1 MILWWKKTSDFMD
14 TKSQITN
21 LYETIFEEIPD
32 PDTLES
38 LILRYKQNNNSIDA
52 VENYLR
58 SDKKFKKLSVELETE
73 LKVAELYYNIL
84 ERMPDE
90 EGMNFYKNQLLQNN
104 KSLKSIE
111 DEFKNSDE
119 YKSKISNENKFR
131 SNELMDSLDIFK

>member
-1 MILWWKKTSDFMD
+1 MD

-111 DEFKNSDE
+111 DKFKNSDE
-119 YKSKISNENKFR
+119 YKSKISNENKFQ
-131 SNELMDSLDIFK
+131 SNELMDSLGIFK

>member
-1 MILWWKKTSDFMD
+1 MILWWKKTRDSMD
-14 TKSQITN
+14 IKSQITD
-21 LYETIFEEIPD
+21 LYEVIFEEIPD
-32 PDTLES
+32 PGTLES
-38 LILRYKQNNNSIDA
+38 LILHYKQNNNSIDA

-111 DEFKNSDE
+111 EEFKNSDE

>member
-1 MILWWKKTSDFMD
+1 MD

-84 ERMPDE
+84 ERLPDE

-119 YKSKISNENKFR
+119 YKSKISNENKFQ
-131 SNELMDSLDIFK
+131 SNELMDSLGIFK

>member
-1 MILWWKKTSDFMD
+1 MD
-14 TKSQITN
+14 LKSQITN
-21 LYETIFEEIPD
+21 LYEIIFEEIPD
-32 PDTLES
+32 PDTLKS
-38 LILRYKQNNNSIDA
+38 LILHYNQNNNSIHA

-58 SDKKFKKLSVELETE
+58 SGEKFKKLSVELETE

-90 EGMNFYKNQLLQNN
+90 EGMNFYKNQLLENN

>member
-1 MILWWKKTSDFMD
+1 MD

-119 YKSKISNENKFR
+119 YKSKISNENKFQ
-131 SNELMDSLDIFK
+131 SNELMDSLGIFN

>member
-1 MILWWKKTSDFMD
+1 MD

-21 LYETIFEEIPD
+21 LYEIIFEEIPD
-32 PDTLES
+32 SDTLES

-111 DEFKNSDE
+111 DKFKNSDE
-119 YKSKISNENKFR
+119 YKSKISNENKFQ
-131 SNELMDSLDIFK
+131 SNELMDSLGIFK

>member
-1 MILWWKKTSDFMD
+1 MD

-21 LYETIFEEIPD
+21 LYEIIFEEIPD
-32 PDTLES
+32 PGTLES
-38 LILRYKQNNNSIDA
+38 LILHYKQNNNSIDA

-119 YKSKISNENKFR
+119 YKSKISNENKFQ

>member
-1 MILWWKKTSDFMD
+1 MD

-21 LYETIFEEIPD
+21 LYEIIFEEIPD

-119 YKSKISNENKFR
+119 FKEKISNEKKFR
-131 SNELMDSLDIFK
+131 SNELMN

>member
-1 MILWWKKTSDFMD
+1 MD

-21 LYETIFEEIPD
+21 LYEIIFEEIPD
-32 PDTLES
+32 PGTLES
-38 LILRYKQNNNSIDA
+38 LILHYKQNNNSIDA

-58 SDKKFKKLSVELETE
+58 NDKKFKKLSVELETE

-111 DEFKNSDE
+111 DKFKNSDE
-119 YKSKISNENKFR
+119 YKSKISNENKFQ
-131 SNELMDSLDIFK
+131 SNELMDSLGIFK

>member
-1 MILWWKKTSDFMD
+1 MILWWKKTRDSMD
-14 TKSQITN
+14 IKSQITD
-21 LYETIFEEIPD
+21 LYEVIFEEIPD

-38 LILRYKQNNNSIDA
+38 LILHYKQNNNSIDT

-58 SDKKFKKLSVELETE
+58 SGEKFKKLSVELEIE

-90 EGMNFYKNQLLQNN
+90 EGMNFYKNQLLENN

-119 YKSKISNENKFR
+119 YKSKISNENKFQ
-131 SNELMDSLDIFK
+131 SNELMDSLGIFK

>member
-1 MILWWKKTSDFMD
+1 MILWWKKTRDSMD
-14 TKSQITN
+14 IKSQITD
-21 LYETIFEEIPD
+21 LYEVIFEEIPD
-32 PDTLES
+32 PDALES
-38 LILRYKQNNNSIDA
+38 LILHYKQNNNSIDA

-58 SDKKFKKLSVELETE
+58 NDKKFKKLSVELETE

-119 YKSKISNENKFR
+119 YKSKISNENKFQ
-131 SNELMDSLDIFK
+131 SNELMDSLGIFK

>member
-1 MILWWKKTSDFMD
+1 MD
-14 TKSQITN
+14 IKSQITD
-21 LYETIFEEIPD
+21 LYEVIFEEIPD
-32 PDTLES
+32 PGTLES
-38 LILRYKQNNNSIDA
+38 LILHYKQNNNSIDA

-119 YKSKISNENKFR
+119 YKSKISNENKFQ
-131 SNELMDSLDIFK
+131 SNELMDSLGIFK

>member
-1 MILWWKKTSDFMD
+1 MD

-21 LYETIFEEIPD
+21 LYEIIFEEIPD

-58 SDKKFKKLSVELETE
+58 NDKKFKKLSVELETE

-119 YKSKISNENKFR
+119 YKSKISNENKFQP
-131 SNELMDSLDIFK
+131 NELTDTDLFK

>member
-1 MILWWKKTSDFMD
+1 MD

-38 LILRYKQNNNSIDA
+38 LILRYKQNNNSIGA

>member
-1 MILWWKKTSDFMD
+1 MD

-21 LYETIFEEIPD
+21 LYEIIFEEIPD
-32 PDTLES
+32 PGTLES
-38 LILRYKQNNNSIDA
+38 LILHYKQNNNSIDA

-58 SDKKFKKLSVELETE
+58 SGEKFKKLSVELETE

-90 EGMNFYKNQLLQNN
+90 KGMNFYKNQLLQNN

-119 YKSKISNENKFR
+119 FKEKISNEKKFR
-131 SNELMDSLDIFK
+131 SNELMN

>member
-1 MILWWKKTSDFMD
+1 MILWWKKTRDSMD
-14 TKSQITN
+14 IKSQITD
-21 LYETIFEEIPD
+21 LYEVIFEEIPD
-32 PDTLES
+32 PGTLES
-38 LILRYKQNNNSIDA
+38 LILHYKQNNNSIDA

-58 SDKKFKKLSVELETE
+58 NDKKFKKLSVELETE

-90 EGMNFYKNQLLQNN
+90 KGMNFYKNQLLQNN

-119 YKSKISNENKFR
+119 YKSKISNENKFQ
-131 SNELMDSLDIFK
+131 SNELMDSLGIFK

>member
-1 MILWWKKTSDFMD
+1 MD

-90 EGMNFYKNQLLQNN
+90 EGMNFYKNQLLENN

-119 YKSKISNENKFR
+119 YKSKISNENKFQP
-131 SNELMDSLDIFK
+131 NELTDSDLFK

>member
-1 MILWWKKTSDFMD
+1 MD

-104 KSLKSIE
+104 KSLKSME

-119 YKSKISNENKFR
+119 YKSKISNENKFQ
-131 SNELMDSLDIFK
+131 SNELMDSLGIFK

>member
-1 MILWWKKTSDFMD
+1 MD

-21 LYETIFEEIPD
+21 LYEIIFEEIPD

-38 LILRYKQNNNSIDA
+38 LILHYKQNNNSIDA

-104 KSLKSIE
+104 KSLKSME

-119 YKSKISNENKFR
+119 YKSKISNENKFQ
-131 SNELMDSLDIFK
+131 SNELMDSLGIFK

>member
-1 MILWWKKTSDFMD
+1 MD
-14 TKSQITN
+14 TKSQIIN

-119 YKSKISNENKFR
+119 YKSKISNENKFQ
-131 SNELMDSLDIFK
+131 SNELMDSLGIFK

>member
-1 MILWWKKTSDFMD
+1 MYI
-14 TKSQITN
+14 KSQIIN
-21 LYETIFEEIPD
+21 LYEVIFNEIPD
-32 PDTLES
+32 SNTQEL
-38 LILRYKQNNNSIDA
+38 LISHYKQNNNSVDS

-58 SDKKFKKLSVELETE
+58 SGEKFKKLSVELETE

-111 DEFKNSDE
+111 EEFKNSDE

>member
-1 MILWWKKTSDFMD
+1 MILWWKKTRDSMD
-14 TKSQITN
+14 IKSQITD
-21 LYETIFEEIPD
+21 LYEVIFEEIPD

-58 SDKKFKKLSVELETE
+58 NDKKFKKLSVELETE

-119 YKSKISNENKFR
+119 YKSKISNENKFQ
-131 SNELMDSLDIFK
+131 SNELMDSLGIFK

>member
-1 MILWWKKTSDFMD
+1 MD

-21 LYETIFEEIPD
+21 LYEIIFEEIPD
-32 PDTLES
+32 PGTLES
-38 LILRYKQNNNSIDA
+38 LILHYKQNNNSIDV

-119 YKSKISNENKFR
+119 YKSKISNENKFQ
-131 SNELMDSLDIFK
+131 SNELMDSLGIFK

>member
-1 MILWWKKTSDFMD
+1 MD

-21 LYETIFEEIPD
+21 LYEIIFEEIPD
-32 PDTLES
+32 PGTLES
-38 LILRYKQNNNSIDA
+38 LILHYKQNNNSIDA

-58 SDKKFKKLSVELETE
+58 NDKKFKKLSVELETE

-90 EGMNFYKNQLLQNN
+90 KGMNFYKNQLLQNN
-104 KSLKSIE
+104 KSLKSME

>member
-1 MILWWKKTSDFMD
+1 MD

-38 LILRYKQNNNSIDA
+38 LILRYKQNNNSIGA

-119 YKSKISNENKFR
+119 YKSKISNENKFQ
-131 SNELMDSLDIFK
+131 SNELMDSLGIFK

>member
-1 MILWWKKTSDFMD
+1 MD

-21 LYETIFEEIPD
+21 IYEIIFEEIPD

-38 LILRYKQNNNSIDA
+38 LILHYKQNNNSIDA

-58 SDKKFKKLSVELETE
+58 NDKKFKKLSVELETE
-73 LKVAELYYNIL
+73 LKIAELYYNIL

-119 YKSKISNENKFR
+119 YKSKISNENKFQ
-131 SNELMDSLDIFK
+131 SNELMDSLGIFK

>member
-1 MILWWKKTSDFMD
+1 MD

-38 LILRYKQNNNSIDA
+38 LILRYKQNNNSIDV

-58 SDKKFKKLSVELETE
+58 SDKKFKELSVELETE

-119 YKSKISNENKFR
+119 YKSKISNENKFQ
-131 SNELMDSLDIFK
+131 SNELMDSLGIFK

>member
-1 MILWWKKTSDFMD
+1 MILWWKKTRDSMD
-14 TKSQITN
+14 IKSQITD
-21 LYETIFEEIPD
+21 LYEVIFEEIPD
-32 PDTLES
+32 PGTLES
-38 LILRYKQNNNSIDA
+38 LILHYKQNNNSIDA

-58 SDKKFKKLSVELETE
+58 NDKKFKKLSVELETE

-119 YKSKISNENKFR
+119 YKSKISNENKFQ
-131 SNELMDSLDIFK
+131 SNELMDSLGIFK